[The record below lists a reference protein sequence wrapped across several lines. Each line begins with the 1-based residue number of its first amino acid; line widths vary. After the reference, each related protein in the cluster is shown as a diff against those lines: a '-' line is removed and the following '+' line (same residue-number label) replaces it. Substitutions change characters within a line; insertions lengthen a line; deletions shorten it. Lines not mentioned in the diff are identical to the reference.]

1 MRMNIRPASR
11 ILLSGRNTRLLIPS
25 QHLTKSTLSLTQIT
39 ARTSTVSCSKLN
51 IPQKCLYSTSEQ
63 PSVIHCQTDKM
74 FSLDYEGHETA
85 YLKYRFL
92 DLDQTRV
99 DMFTTQVPPSLGGRG
114 VAKILAEAAFTWAL
128 ENKIKMRLSCWY
140 LSGYLK
146 RHPREDVQNL
156 VI

>member
-1 MRMNIRPASR
+1 
-11 ILLSGRNTRLLIPS
+11 
-25 QHLTKSTLSLTQIT
+25 
-39 ARTSTVSCSKLN
+39 
-51 IPQKCLYSTSEQ
+51 
-63 PSVIHCQTDKM
+63 M
-74 FSLDYEGHETA
+74 FSLDYDGHETA
-85 YLKYRFL
+85 YLKYRYL

-114 VAKILAEAAFTWAL
+114 VAKILAEAAFAWAL